1 MDAVTLLIVAA
12 LVGGGLLLF
21 FLLKEPKAPSHRPR
35 TAAERKKAAKR
46 NQGRRVLVDTTETG
60 HSMRINATANPEQV
74 FELIEMRL
82 GKVGRAPGE
91 VPTLYV
97 RYFGETAM
105 RVIFASVG
113 QEVFTYRVD
122 WVAERVGVHEYR
134 ASLQVADQ
142 QNLVRY
148 QDVAKRVQE
157 AVNGTLRSLNQPT
170 RRS

>member
-1 MDAVTLLIVAA
+1 MAIVAA

-35 TAAERKKAAKR
+35 TAADHKKAAKQ

-60 HSMRINATANPEQV
+60 HTNRIHTTANPEQV

-82 GKVGRAPGE
+82 GKVARTPGE

-105 RVIFASVG
+105 RVIFASVD
-113 QEVFTYRVD
+113 EEIFTFRID
-122 WVAERVGVHEYR
+122 WVAERVGVHEYT
-134 ASLQVADQ
+134 ASMQVQDQ
-142 QNLVRY
+142 RNLARF
-148 QDVAKRVQE
+148 QDVAKRTQE
-157 AVNGTLRSLNQPT
+157 AVFTTLRSLDQPV
-170 RRS
+170 RL